1 MFIAPQAREA
11 QGDAMPLGL
20 SVALAIAAPAAAG
33 AAAPPS
39 ATVAPAA
46 PVASPTDPC
55 AAPAPEPETGE
66 ILVCGE
72 RPQGY
77 RIDPDIIEA
86 KRLKR
91 SRSAGRPIRPGPG
104 AVKDTSRCAVGPEGC
119 QSAGINLVGAA
130 VTAAQMAERLARGQ
144 GIGSMFVTDPQL
156 SEYQLYVIAKR
167 AREAREAEEKAK
179 AAAAA
184 AKAALTAEAA
194 EPSRE

>member
-77 RIDPDIIEA
+77 RIDPDIMEA

-91 SRSAGRPIRPGPG
+91 SRSAGRPTRPGPG
-104 AVKDTSRCAVGPEGC
+104 AVKDTSRCAVGPAGC

-130 VTAAQMAERLARGQ
+130 L
-144 GIGSMFVTDPQL
+144 
-156 SEYQLYVIAKR
+156 IASGA
-167 AREAREAEEKAK
+167 ARELGAGRRGWCA
-179 AAAAA
+179 
-184 AKAALTAEAA
+184 
-194 EPSRE
+194 